1 MIESLMSRPIN
12 EKRPEELRNAIV
24 RYLIEHGLTG
34 LSLRPLAKAL
44 GCTPRVLLYHFGSKE
59 KMIIEVLAQVRR
71 GQRVDY
77 GGIEEASFTEGYL
90 TIWKRMSAPDSEPLF
105 RLFFEAYGIAL
116 RYPRLYKAFLHDTIE
131 NWLQLMTDEFQGER
145 YQCKQAPAIATIV
158 LAGLRGFMLDFC
170 TTHDRKR
177 VDEAV
182 ELWLHSLDSTLTTLK
197 EAS

>member
-1 MIESLMSRPIN
+1 VSRPIN

-24 RYLIEHGLTG
+24 RYLIKHGLTG

-59 KMIIEVLAQVRR
+59 KMVIEVLAQIRR
-71 GQRVDY
+71 GQRVSY
-77 GGIEEASFTEGYL
+77 GRIEEAGFTEGYL

-105 RLFFEAYGIAL
+105 RLFFEVYGIAL
-116 RYPRLYKAFLHDTIE
+116 RCPRLYKAFLHDTIE
-131 NWLQLMTDEFQGER
+131 NWLQLMTDELEGEG
-145 YQCKQAPAIATIV
+145 YQCKQARAIATIV

-182 ELWLHSLDSTLTTLK
+182 ELWLRSLDSMLTTLK
-197 EAS
+197 EAV